1 MSVLKN
7 TIKKI
12 GHRACFRDMGK
23 LTSFILVPTLITR
36 VISSFVVHFAV
47 AEARIPR
54 VTLEKEL
61 HRYKVSSI

>member
-1 MSVLKN
+1 
-7 TIKKI
+7 
-12 GHRACFRDMGK
+12 MGK
-23 LTSFILVPTLITR
+23 LTSFILVLTLITR